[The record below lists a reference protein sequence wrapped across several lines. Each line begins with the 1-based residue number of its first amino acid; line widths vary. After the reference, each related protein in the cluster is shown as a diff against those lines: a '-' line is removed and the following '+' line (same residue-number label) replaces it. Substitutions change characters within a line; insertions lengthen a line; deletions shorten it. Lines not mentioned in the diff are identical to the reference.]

1 MFGMPCII
9 KLIKLVAI
17 DVPRGTH
24 IYAKMLIKPI
34 TKDMPFDK
42 HIS

>member
-1 MFGMPCII
+1 MFGMPCVI
-9 KLIKLVAI
+9 KLVKLVAI

-34 TKDMPFDK
+34 IKDMSFDK